1 MAVKQFWTVGCDQDI
16 DGDPK
21 KPCEAVGEPFEVK
34 DGKHRRDA
42 IDGWVRDGWRPEGMY
57 EWSCPVHSG
66 VKVEQA
72 VMAEPREDLPW

>member
-1 MAVKQFWTVGCDQDI
+1 MAVKQFWTVGCDQD
-16 DGDPK
+16 G
-21 KPCEAVGEPFEVK
+21 CEAVGEPFEVK

-57 EWSCPVHSG
+57 EWSCPTCSG

-72 VMAEPREDLPW
+72 VMAEPREEEGSEIPW

>member
-1 MAVKQFWTVGCDQDI
+1 MAVKQFWTVGCDQKI
-16 DGDPK
+16 GD

-57 EWSCPVHSG
+57 EWSCPTCSG

-72 VMAEPREDLPW
+72 VMAETEKEDLPW